1 MANKPALK
9 KSLLIGLG
17 GTGVKSILYA
27 KAKILSIYGE
37 IPSMVRFLAL
47 DTDKFEPVTIQG
59 DVTATL
65 EANEYVHMQ
74 VPDGLQF
81 IRANDHASA
90 FFPEKNLKNA
100 GAIVRG
106 AGQIRSLGRLA
117 LMRNYALVQKRI
129 SEEILQLKKYSV
141 GYDDKF
147 DVSGNDLQISVI
159 CSTSGGTGGGTFID
173 IPYIIKNTGELT
185 NQDRIIAYLLMPDIF
200 KQYSGT
206 RNVEPNCYA
215 SFKELDFIMDGNLSG
230 SKIDYG
236 RQQLVPIEGH
246 PYDIVFT
253 INNTNNNNDAYT
265 ETSDLQNFIGTGLF
279 LSTGIIAEKGDSTW
293 DNLGKQIDDFLRIE
307 NKSPHYTSF
316 GISELYYDGKI
327 LSEIYSRKLA
337 LSIITK
343 MTGIAESLTNEVN
356 DKIDQWKIREN
367 NEADDLID
375 AILSRTTNRSP
386 ESLNEVGKGASVEIQ
401 TLANNYINVITDLA
415 EKEAT
420 EKVERL
426 LTEKLALIEAHFNE
440 VLNKENGLSYV
451 QSFVDTFLGIMDVC
465 KSEMEIERKTFLQK
479 REKLVGSYKNF
490 IADIEEAEESF
501 FMKRKNNIQLAAED
515 YYNEIRREA
524 SFVHEIKRRDKAYYF
539 YSRVIQFAEEKKLKF
554 ESLQKDLHNVIRS
567 FEEFVQRKENAR
579 GNQKPFIINL
589 HEDYFDKTSPKPD
602 DLSFNDFVN
611 TINEKEMPVY
621 TWPEI
626 KIEELESLLLSYTT
640 VTPQAKSFMQSNLD
654 SVLRDLPVERRRQII
669 KDLDRRA
676 EPLWRYNKSYILDT
690 ATIYL
695 IGIQNQENSALF
707 DVDNGRELIE
717 TIPGRKTYA
726 VTNENNRVYFYKM
739 EAACPAFCIFNMEAY
754 RQKYDNPQARYDY
767 HIDKHWAKAIEDKGF
782 DLFPSGDNE
791 DIILSWALSNAFGF
805 VAKEGRKDYRI
816 KSFKEGTPT
825 EDYWVSLNSED
836 RKESFTAFS
845 KRKYFRE
852 VNELLEKHVAEKGN
866 QAYAAHLEDYTTN
879 FMARIKEFTTLDE
892 KTIQMKGYAEVK
904 DLIDKELTILKKYMA
919 GLKGGF

>member
-117 LMRNYALVQKRI
+117 LMRNYAMVQKRI

-147 DVSGNDLQISVI
+147 DVSGNDLQISVV
-159 CSTSGGTGGGTFID
+159 CSTSGGTGAGTFID

-230 SKIDYG
+230 TKIDYG
-236 RQQLVPIEGH
+236 RQQLVPIDGH
-246 PYDIVFT
+246 PYDIIFT

-293 DNLGKQIDDFLRIE
+293 DNLGKQIDDFLKVE
-307 NKSPHYTSF
+307 NKAPHYTSF
-316 GISELYYDGKI
+316 GISELFYDGAI
-327 LSEIYSRKLA
+327 LSEIYARKLA
-337 LSIITK
+337 LSIINR
-343 MTGIAESLTNEVN
+343 MTGTVESLTNEVN

-367 NEADDLID
+367 NEVDDVVD
-375 AILSRTTNRSP
+375 AILPRTTNRAP
-386 ESLNEVGKGASVEIQ
+386 ESLTEIGKGASVEIQ
-401 TLANNYINVITDLA
+401 TLASNYINVITDIA

-420 EKVERL
+420 TKVETL
-426 LTEKLALIEAHFNE
+426 LTDKLALIEAHFNE
-440 VLNKENGLSYV
+440 VLNRENGLSYS
-451 QSFVDTFLGIMDVC
+451 QNFVETFLGIMDVC
-465 KSEMEIERKTFLQK
+465 KSEMEIERKRFLQQ
-479 REKLVGSYKNF
+479 REKIVGSYKNF

-515 YYNEIRREA
+515 YYNEVRREA
-524 SFVHEIKRRDKAYYF
+524 TIVHEIRRRDKAYYF
-539 YSRVIQFAEEKKLKF
+539 YSRIIQFVEEKKLKF
-554 ESLQKDLHNVIRS
+554 ESLHKDLHSVIRS

-589 HEDYFDKTSPKPD
+589 HEDYFDKTSPKPED
-602 DLSFNDFVN
+602 VSFNDFVN

-626 KIEELESLLLSYTT
+626 KIEELENLLLNYTT
-640 VTPQAKSFMQSNLD
+640 ATTQAKSFLQNNLD
-654 SVLRDLPVERRRQII
+654 SVLRNLPVERRRQII

-695 IGIQNQENSALF
+695 IGIENQENSALF
-707 DVDNGRELIE
+707 DVENGRELIE

-739 EAACPAFCIFNMEAY
+739 EAACPAFTIFNMQAY

-767 HIDKHWAKAIEDKGF
+767 HIDRHWAKAIEDKGF
-782 DLFPSGDNE
+782 DLFPSGDDE
-791 DIILSWALSNAFGF
+791 DIILCWALGNAFGF
-805 VAKEGRKDYRI
+805 VNKEGRKAYNV

-825 EDYWVSLNSED
+825 SDYWVSLNSED
-836 RKESFTAFS
+836 RKEAFVAFS

-866 QAYAAHLEDYTTN
+866 EAYAAHLEDYTNN
-879 FMARIKEFTTLDE
+879 FMDRIKEFTTLDE

-919 GLKGGF
+919 GLKSGF